1 MLLQV
6 TPIVVT
12 APVMTLGTTMT
23 HQFTS
28 TAAPYP
34 GGGHGMAATR
44 MPRVQGA
51 QLPTRQPGLFPV
63 RAASR
68 QLPDRRRVAAVP
80 QHHVGRHAR
89 CRPSGLSMPRPRMYA
104 LRVAQVAQRGD
115 CDRSSGAL
123 IGGAPPIPDPPP
135 VHSTELDW

>member
-34 GGGHGMAATR
+34 GGGLGVAETR
-44 MPRVQGA
+44 TPRLRGC
-51 QLPTRQPGLFPV
+51 
-63 RAASR
+63 RAAQPTAPAVPGMCRPADSCR
-68 QLPDRRRVAAVP
+68 TDVGSQLWP
-80 QHHVGRHAR
+80 QHHVGRHAVPAVGVEHAR
-89 CRPSGLSMPRPRMYA
+89 ARMDA
-104 LRVAQVAQRGD
+104 LRV
-115 CDRSSGAL
+115 GAGCPARRL
-123 IGGAPPIPDPPP
+123 
-135 VHSTELDW
+135 

>member
-34 GGGHGMAATR
+34 GGGHG
-44 MPRVQGA
+44 V
-51 QLPTRQPGLFPV
+51 
-63 RAASR
+63 AASGNQKCR
-68 QLPDRRRVAAVP
+68 AFSVASCPPDSPGCTRFVPPAASCRTDVGSQPWP
-80 QHHVGRHAR
+80 QHHVGRHGGG
-89 CRPSGLSMPRPRMYA
+89 RPSVFSMPERGWTPYA
-104 LRVAQVAQRGD
+104 WAQVAR
-115 CDRSSGAL
+115 R
-123 IGGAPPIPDPPP
+123 P
-135 VHSTELDW
+135 

>member
-34 GGGHGMAATR
+34 GGGHGVAATR
-44 MPRVQGA
+44 MPRLRGCPA
-51 QLPTRQPGLFPV
+51 AHPNAPGCTRCVPP
-63 RAASR
+63 AASCR
-68 QLPDRRRVAAVP
+68 TDGGSQPWP
-80 QHHVGRHAR
+80 QHHVGRRAV
-89 CRPSGLSMPRPRMYA
+89 PANVMLRPR
-104 LRVAQVAQRGD
+104 
-115 CDRSSGAL
+115 
-123 IGGAPPIPDPPP
+123 
-135 VHSTELDW
+135 